1 MKKGYTDRRIYSFIS
16 VPFFRYIEIQIM
28 KGSII
33 MNKELNNAIKNNE
46 KVYEDNKKATDK
58 SIKSIQDVMATMDKI
73 EKNMVWNKLCDCEKK
88 LDKILEML
96 GDK

>member
-1 MKKGYTDRRIYSFIS
+1 
-16 VPFFRYIEIQIM
+16 M

-33 MNKELNNAIKNNE
+33 MNKELNNAIENNE
-46 KVYEDNKKATDK
+46 KVYADNKKATDGY
-58 SIKSIQDVMATMDKI
+58 IKTLDDVIAAMDKL
-73 EKNMVWNKLCDCEKK
+73 EKDMVWNKLCDCEKK

>member
-1 MKKGYTDRRIYSFIS
+1 
-16 VPFFRYIEIQIM
+16 M

-58 SIKSIQDVMATMDKI
+58 NIKSLDDVKECMEQI
-73 EKNMVWNKLCDCEKK
+73 KNHH
-88 LDKILEML
+88 
-96 GDK
+96 

>member
-1 MKKGYTDRRIYSFIS
+1 
-16 VPFFRYIEIQIM
+16 
-28 KGSII
+28 